1 MAESEVW
8 KLIKKFCSQ
17 NSGTISW
24 YILFSA
30 MGKAVET
37 LLIPR
42 LLAKIFTEIN
52 DFSALKR
59 NIFFFLIVFTVEKIL
74 YLAST
79 YINKRIEPR
88 LTSFLTVEFIEAIF
102 RKYETTHMPIDVAVT
117 MEKINI
123 IRQVL
128 EDLIYYVYK
137 LIPVLIVIVVTII
150 SVFVVNIKL
159 GFFVLTSMIALT
171 IILYNIPKPKDVTKQ
186 KDAMYIYIEDIFR
199 NMEIIS
205 SNEGGLPTAKRGIT
219 SRVESLGRNRI
230 KTGNKV
236 GFNQGI
242 GYLVS
247 TLLYIGS
254 IIFLYKLYKKGE
266 VSTKTFEAYILT
278 LGNLFK
284 LAYDISYYLPDFM
297 HNIQILMHNAPFIN
311 ELFSYKHK
319 DGIDVDIAPSDILFD
334 NVTFNFGSNNILT
347 NFSYRI
353 QSGNI
358 LVLYGT
364 SGSGKTTF
372 TNLILDILQPTQGN
386 IFIGEYTTDELS
398 KKSIRCHIA
407 NVGQNTTSLL
417 RISIYSNIIY
427 GFEDTPELRA
437 KVEALVE
444 EYNLHRIFVHPDF
457 LDLPVGK
464 GGLTLSGGQK
474 QIVHLLH
481 AAINNKAEV
490 IILDEPTSA
499 LDSNSKQDIIRLIRH
514 LNAKGRTIILIT
526 HDPEMKAICNSVLSF
541 QAARN
546 PIEE

>member
-8 KLIKKFCSQ
+8 KLIKKFCIQ

-30 MGKAVET
+30 MGKAIET

-42 LLAKIFTEIN
+42 LLAKIFTEVN
-52 DFSALKR
+52 DFEALKK

-79 YINKRIEPR
+79 YINKRIEPQ

-137 LIPVLIVIVVTII
+137 LIPVLIVLVVTVI

-171 IILYNIPKPKDVTKQ
+171 IILCSIPKPKDNTRE
-186 KDAMYIYIEDIFR
+186 KDAMYVYMEDIFR

-219 SRVESLGRNRI
+219 SRVKSLGRNRT

-247 TLLYIGS
+247 TLLYVGS

-278 LGNLFK
+278 LGHLFK

-297 HNIQILMHNAPFIN
+297 HNIQVLMHNAPFIN

-319 DGIDVDIAPSDILFD
+319 DGIDVDIPSSDIVFD
-334 NVTFNFGSNNILT
+334 NVTFGFSSSNILT
-347 NFSYRI
+347 NFDYRI
-353 QSGNI
+353 HRGDM
-358 LVLYGT
+358 LALYGT

-372 TNLILDILQPTQGN
+372 TNLVLDILQPTEGD
-386 IFIGEYTTDELS
+386 IFIGEYAVEQLS

-407 NVGQNTTSLL
+407 NVAQNTTSLL

-427 GFEDTPELRA
+427 GFEDTPQLRA
-437 KVEALVE
+437 KVEALTQ
-444 EYNLHRIFVHPDF
+444 EYNLHRIFVHPNF

-499 LDSNSKQDIIRLIRH
+499 LDSVSKQDIIRLIRV
-514 LNAKGRTIILIT
+514 LNEEGRTIILIT
-526 HDPEMKAICNSVLSF
+526 HDPQIKSICKSVLSF
-541 QAARN
+541 QAGRN
-546 PIEE
+546 PVPE